1 MQNYTAQVATKLNN
15 LLEKNYDAEKG
26 YRTAAKNSKS
36 NILTD
41 FFERKSNER
50 ERFGQVLKN
59 EIKSFGENPNEEG
72 SLKGTAHRTWMNVK
86 AFLTPENDEA
96 MLEEALRGE
105 QATIDEYNEVITS
118 EIELPQSTNRI
129 LKNQR
134 DEILKDALNI
144 KQLDDLQKHIS

>member
-1 MQNYTAQVATKLNN
+1 MQTYTTQVANKLNS

-26 YRTAAKNSKS
+26 YKTAAKNSKS
-36 NILTD
+36 HTLTS

-50 ERFGQVLKN
+50 ERFGQVLRN
-59 EIKSFGENPNEEG
+59 EIKSFGEVPNEEG
-72 SLKGTAHRTWMNVK
+72 SMKGTAHRTWMNIK

-118 EIELPQSTNRI
+118 QIELPQSTDRI

-144 KQLDDLQKHIS
+144 KRLDDLQKHVS